1 MQDSLN
7 DIKEDNMG
15 FKTKT
20 TAVVASMFIV
30 ANAVGVQAN
39 TAVSSKAATLCGTAF
54 VGCVLPGKT
63 TPKVE
68 PVKQVPAAPA
78 ATPVVEEASE
88 KGIFG
93 TLAPILAV
101 AAVIAGVV
109 IAADGGDDDA
119 PTSP

>member
-1 MQDSLN
+1 
-7 DIKEDNMG
+7 MG
-15 FKTKT
+15 FKSKT
-20 TAVVASMFIV
+20 TAVAASMFIV
-30 ANAVGVQAN
+30 VNAVGVQAN
-39 TAVSSKAATLCGTAF
+39 TAVTSNTVATLCGSAF

-68 PVKQVPAAPA
+68 PVTKAPVAPA
-78 ATPVVEEASE
+78 SVVEEESK

-109 IAADGGDDDA
+109 IALDGSDDDDA
-119 PTSP
+119 PVSP